1 MYFIFYTHRKL
12 ELSFVSGSSEGEGF
26 HLPKPESY
34 SRVIASTGLLM
45 RQHMISHS
53 LWSSSYTPT
62 KYPFYTTWSRLGC
75 LHIIISLVWHSWG
88 AEKVE
93 WEGDLYLA
101 ALVQRPSLHTTVAAL
116 LSDTLLHI
124 LSVLNDLSTKESIES
139 DYFHNYP
146 SLMDMKSWVMLYLLP
161 DCCFCWFFSPCLFTV
176 HVRRNQMALS
186 WQNYGVF

>member
-1 MYFIFYTHRKL
+1 M
-12 ELSFVSGSSEGEGF
+12 
-26 HLPKPESY
+26 
-34 SRVIASTGLLM
+34 
-45 RQHMISHS
+45 
-53 LWSSSYTPT
+53 
-62 KYPFYTTWSRLGC
+62 
-75 LHIIISLVWHSWG
+75 
-88 AEKVE
+88 E

-161 DCCFCWFFSPCLFTV
+161 DCCFCCFFPLACL
-176 HVRRNQMALS
+176 QCMSEEIKWPYPDKIMAYFNIYMYRKYTFIVAEFFLAGINGAKVNIIKS
-186 WQNYGVF
+186 IFPSFISVFDKLWNFVSVSIW